1 MLRTKDKT
9 NEQYR
14 DPSHHPKKSRMDFTH
29 YPNQAYFIVWL
40 KVFII
45 SWNIRM
51 TKKHAGGKLLCL
63 MVLMDVGAAAYF
75 GVLFSH

>member
-9 NEQYR
+9 NAQYR

-51 TKKHAGGKLLCL
+51 TKKTCG
-63 MVLMDVGAAAYF
+63 M
-75 GVLFSH
+75 